1 MGNLLFPYRFK
12 DLIVGPEFIEP
23 DNLPPHLTGLV
34 VVDNHAVA
42 EKFLADGRAGWVNC
56 TQKTRTIGVPERKY
70 APFLRGVL
78 SVVFHL
84 FKFIG
89 KFIYKLRQHVHLEE
103 FIGDTV
109 PAEIIMLGNLSLNF
123 YELSKARAAF
133 PTAVALKFHH
143 SNIHFMLNRIIII
156 GI

>member
-1 MGNLLFPYRFK
+1 M
-12 DLIVGPEFIEP
+12 
-23 DNLPPHLTGLV
+23 
-34 VVDNHAVA
+34 VVDYHAVA
-42 EKFLADGRAGWVNC
+42 EKFLADGGAGGVNC

-78 SVVFHL
+78 TVVFHL

-89 KFIYKLRQHVHLEE
+89 KFICKFRQHVHLEE

-109 PAEIIMLGNLSLNF
+109 PAKIIMLGNLSLNF
-123 YELSKARAAF
+123 YELSKARATF